1 MLSRGLALSSFP
13 TVLLELLFV
22 HFALNNIL
30 FRLCGTSRNGRSQSI
45 FYLQP
50 QLNVSLL
57 ALFEKRA
64 VYFLHVLQ
72 IGFCFAICYIEK
84 ETLIGYD
91 FRSSFSLET
100 VLVQHFVY
108 NFFVAVEVFAAVDL
122 GEIH

>member
-13 TVLLELLFV
+13 TVLLELLFE

-30 FRLCGTSRNGRSQSI
+30 FRLCGMSHNGRSQSI

-64 VYFLHVLQ
+64 VCFLHV
-72 IGFCFAICYIEK
+72 
-84 ETLIGYD
+84 
-91 FRSSFSLET
+91 
-100 VLVQHFVY
+100 
-108 NFFVAVEVFAAVDL
+108 
-122 GEIH
+122 